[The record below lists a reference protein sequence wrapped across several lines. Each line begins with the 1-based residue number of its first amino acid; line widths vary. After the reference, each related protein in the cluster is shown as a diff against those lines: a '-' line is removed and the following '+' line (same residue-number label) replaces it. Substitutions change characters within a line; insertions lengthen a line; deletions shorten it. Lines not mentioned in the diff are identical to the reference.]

1 MKTTMIPPSE
11 LIINDD
17 GSIFHLHLRPEQLA
31 DRIILVGDP
40 ARVTMIGEYLDE
52 KECDVRSREFHT
64 ITGRYHGKR
73 ITVVSHGIG
82 GDNIDIVL
90 NELDALANIDLATRT
105 VKPDF
110 RQLTMV
116 RIGTSGGTYVAAG
129 RAIGFDGV
137 IYFYDQTEQ
146 IRDTTFEKELLRQL
160 DWTIDGLRPY
170 VVPADPSLLEQ
181 ITLDDIQRGI
191 TIAANGFYGEPGVHS
206 ARYDEHTDHD
216 SEANMRKLLRKLGD
230 TTNRKAHFRTVVS
243 LIIDGKEH
251 QFEGRVEGYIA
262 TEKSGTE
269 GFGYDPIFIPE
280 GYDKSFAELGE
291 DVKNQISHRARAVRK
306 LAEYLKQL

>member
-1 MKTTMIPPSE
+1 MKTAMIPPSE

-52 KECDVRSREFHT
+52 KECDVRIREFHT
-64 ITGRYHGKR
+64 ITGRYLGKR

-116 RIGTSGGTYVAAG
+116 RIGTSGGLQPSVPVGTYVAAG

-137 IYFYDQTEQ
+137 IYFYDGTEQ
-146 IRDTTFEKELLRQL
+146 IRDTMFEKELLRQL
-160 DWTIDGLRPY
+160 DWKIDGLRPY

-191 TIAANGFYGEPGVHS
+191 TIAANGFYGAQGRSLRLPL
-206 ARYDEHTDHD
+206 TDP
-216 SEANMRKLLRKLGD
+216 EL
-230 TTNRKAHFRTVVS
+230 NRKIEAF
-243 LIIDGKEH
+243 D
-251 QFEGRVEGYIA
+251 FEGQRITNFEMESSALAGLSA
-262 TEKSGTE
+262 
-269 GFGYDPIFIPE
+269 
-280 GYDKSFAELGE
+280 LMR
-291 DVKNQISHRARAVRK
+291 HRALTVCCIIAGRVDK
-306 LAEYLKQL
+306 NMNTDYKTSLVQLIEKVLERI